1 MAISNNKKTNKL
13 NLIRIKNGNTSW
25 KEGVVTAGGTGVG
38 ELTGFT
44 LETTG
49 DVVEDTAL
57 TDATKSFVAGRTS
70 FSGTLEMH
78 YDETDSPQQTLTAG
92 SSISFILLP
101 EGNSSGDESFTG
113 TGIVT
118 GMSVNNA
125 MDEIISRTV
134 TFQGTGTLT
143 RGTV

>member
-1 MAISNNKKTNKL
+1 MATKH
-13 NLIRIKNGNTSW
+13 G
-25 KEGVVTAGGTGVG
+25 KEGVVTAGGTAVG
-38 ELTGFT
+38 ELTSFT

-78 YDETDSPQQTLTAG
+78 YDETDAQQETLTAG

-101 EGNSSGDESFTG
+101 EGNTTGDQSFTG

-125 MDEIISRTV
+125 MDAIVSRTV
-134 TFQGTGTLT
+134 TFQGTGALT
-143 RGTV
+143 KGTV

>member
-1 MAISNNKKTNKL
+1 MATHH
-13 NLIRIKNGNTSW
+13 G
-25 KEGVVTAGGTGVG
+25 KEGVVTVGGTGVG
-38 ELTGFT
+38 ELTSFT

-78 YDETDSPQQTLTAG
+78 FDETDSPQTTLVAG
-92 SSISFILLP
+92 AEIAFILLP
-101 EGNSSGDESFTG
+101 EGNSSGDRSFTG

-118 GMSVNNA
+118 GMSVNNS
-125 MDEIISRTV
+125 MDAIISRTV
-134 TFQGTGTLT
+134 TFQGTGALT
-143 RGTV
+143 IGTV

>member
-1 MAISNNKKTNKL
+1 MATHH
-13 NLIRIKNGNTSW
+13 G
-25 KEGVVTAGGTGVG
+25 KEGVVTAGGTAVG

-57 TDATKSFVAGRTS
+57 TDSTKSFLAGRTS

-78 YDETDSPQQTLTAG
+78 YDETDAQQETLTAG
-92 SSISFILLP
+92 SSISFVLLP
-101 EGNSSGDESFTG
+101 EGNDTGDQSFTG

-125 MDEIISRTV
+125 MDSVVSRSV
-134 TFQGTGTLT
+134 TFQGTGALT
-143 RGTV
+143 KSTV

>member
-1 MAISNNKKTNKL
+1 MATHH
-13 NLIRIKNGNTSW
+13 G
-25 KEGVVTAGGTGVG
+25 KEGVVKAGGTGIG

-44 LETTG
+44 LETTA

-70 FSGTLEMH
+70 FSGSLDMN
-78 YDETDSPQQTLTAG
+78 YDETDSPQQTLTVG
-92 SSISFILLP
+92 SEISFVLLP

-113 TGIVT
+113 SGIIT
-118 GMSVNNA
+118 GMSVTNG
-125 MDEIISRTV
+125 MDAIISRSV
-134 TFQGTGTLT
+134 TFQGTGALS

>member
-1 MAISNNKKTNKL
+1 MATHH
-13 NLIRIKNGNTSW
+13 G
-25 KEGVVTAGGTGVG
+25 KEGVVTAGGTGIG

-44 LETTG
+44 LETTA

-78 YDETDSPQQTLTAG
+78 FDETDTPQTNLTAG
-92 SSISFILLP
+92 SSLAFILLP
-101 EGNSSGDESFTG
+101 EGNSSGDRSFTG

-118 GMSVNNA
+118 GMSVNNS
-125 MDEIISRTV
+125 MDAIISRTV
-134 TFQGTGTLT
+134 TFQGTGALT
-143 RGTV
+143 IGTV

>member
-1 MAISNNKKTNKL
+1 MATHH
-13 NLIRIKNGNTSW
+13 G
-25 KEGVVTAGGTGVG
+25 KEGVVTAGGSGIG

-92 SSISFILLP
+92 SSIAFILLP
-101 EGNSSGDESFTG
+101 EGNSTGDESFTG

-118 GMSVNNA
+118 GMSVGVPL
-125 MDEIISRTV
+125 DGITTRSV
-134 TFQGTGTLT
+134 TFQGTGALT

>member
-1 MAISNNKKTNKL
+1 MATHH
-13 NLIRIKNGNTSW
+13 G

-38 ELTGFT
+38 ELTSFT

-78 YDETDSPQQTLTAG
+78 FDETDTPQTNLVAG
-92 SSISFILLP
+92 ASISFVLLP
-101 EGNSSGDESFTG
+101 EGNTSGDASYTG

-118 GMSVNNA
+118 GMSINNS
-125 MDEIISRTV
+125 MDAIISRTV
-134 TFQGTGTLT
+134 TFQGTGALT
-143 RGTV
+143 IGTV

>member
-1 MAISNNKKTNKL
+1 MATHH
-13 NLIRIKNGNTSW
+13 G
-25 KEGVVTAGGTGVG
+25 KEGVGTVGGTGVG
-38 ELTGFT
+38 ELTSFT

-78 YDETDSPQQTLTAG
+78 FDETDSPQTTLVAG
-92 SSISFILLP
+92 ASISFVLLP
-101 EGNSSGDESFTG
+101 EGNASGDRSFTG

-118 GMSVNNA
+118 GMSVNNS
-125 MDEIISRTV
+125 MDAIISRTV
-134 TFQGTGTLT
+134 TFQGTGALT
-143 RGTV
+143 IGTV

>member
-1 MAISNNKKTNKL
+1 MATHH
-13 NLIRIKNGNTSW
+13 G
-25 KEGVVTAGGTGVG
+25 KEGVVTAGGSGVG

-44 LETTG
+44 LETSA

-70 FSGTLEMH
+70 FSGTLEMS

-92 SSISFILLP
+92 TSISFILAP
-101 EGNSSGDESFTG
+101 EGNSSGDETFTG

-118 GMSVNNA
+118 GMNVNVSL
-125 MDEIISRTV
+125 DGITTRSV

-143 RGTV
+143 RGTA